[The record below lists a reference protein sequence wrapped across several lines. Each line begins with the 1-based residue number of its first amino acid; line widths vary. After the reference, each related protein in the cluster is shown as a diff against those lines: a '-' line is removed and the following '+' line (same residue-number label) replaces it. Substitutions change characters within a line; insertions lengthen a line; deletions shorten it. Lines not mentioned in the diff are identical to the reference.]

1 MANLKTKSLTHKII
15 FLFAIS
21 AAISL
26 ALFLVLFS
34 VVSSALDQTFLD
46 ENFIRMTSEPL
57 ASRFH
62 YYVTENG
69 ISSHGTL
76 AIDNWVE
83 SNNIDYLEITKDNAI
98 VYDSANFSSQPHH
111 SRVELLNY
119 LMLPEYN
126 VSFSDGDASIRIYK
140 NVERVYYLS
149 AYALVALISVCIG
162 FVIVFL
168 GIRKEVLYVSELSE
182 EVDKMSSGFENAY
195 FPVKGSDEISDL
207 ADTLEHMRVTLID
220 KENSEMQMKQAQDN
234 LVLGMA
240 HDLRTPLTSLMAY
253 IEIVKRQNEHDEV
266 VKYSDK
272 ALQKADE
279 IKNLSNQLFDFF
291 LISSGEKDEF
301 EITGIQ
307 YAFNDYLSEMCNYLA
322 SQGFNVETSE
332 LSWPH
337 QNVSVSFDYIGRIMN
352 NIQSNIVKY
361 ADISKPVTL
370 STKSDGKCF
379 YISVSNTI
387 SNHADDS
394 SSNGI
399 GLKNINS
406 LMKKMNGNSL
416 IHADESNFDIE
427 LIFTTL

>member
-62 YYVTENG
+62 YFVTENG

-98 VYDSANFSSQPHH
+98 VYDSTDFSGQPHH
-111 SRVELLNY
+111 SRFELLNY
-119 LMLPEYN
+119 LRLPEYN
-126 VSFSDGDASIRIYK
+126 VSFSDGDASIKIYK
-140 NVERVYYLS
+140 NDERAYYLF
-149 AYALVALISVCIG
+149 AYALVALISVCVG
-162 FVIVFL
+162 FMIVFL
-168 GIRKEVLYVSELSE
+168 GIRKEVLYVTELSE
-182 EVDKMSSGFENAY
+182 EVDKVSSGLENAS
-195 FPVKGSDEISDL
+195 FPIKGSDEISDL
-207 ADTLEHMRVTLID
+207 ADALEHMRTTLID
-220 KENSEMQMKQAQDN
+220 KENSEMQMKQSQDN

-253 IEIVKRQNEHDEV
+253 IEIVKRQNEHEEV
-266 VKYSDK
+266 VKYADK

-361 ADISKPVTL
+361 ADKAKPVYL
-370 STKSDGKCF
+370 DTKCDGKTFC
-379 YISVSNTI
+379 ISVENTV
-387 SNHADDS
+387 SANANNN

-406 LMKKMNGNSL
+406 MMKKMNGDCL
-416 IHADESNFDIE
+416 IHASKSTFKIDLAITM
-427 LIFTTL
+427 L